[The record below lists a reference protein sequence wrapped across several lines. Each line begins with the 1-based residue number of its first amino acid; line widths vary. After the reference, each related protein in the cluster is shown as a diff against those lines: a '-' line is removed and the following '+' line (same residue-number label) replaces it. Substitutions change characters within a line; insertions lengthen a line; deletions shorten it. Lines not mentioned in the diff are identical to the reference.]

1 MHRPLRA
8 ASRVAAL
15 AVVLLAVPV
24 APALAQEPP
33 ATPTPTPTTPASP
46 APPAPPVGS
55 ATRPVSSPPSA
66 GGRSYA
72 GPADRWT
79 VGGSWLIR
87 RDQGGVGLK
96 NAWQRQQNSLGWSPV
111 TVPNVWN
118 AGDNSPASQAG
129 GVTWYRRE
137 LRLPKIPKA
146 RAGGLFVLR
155 FERVAVEATVWVD
168 GVRVRGHRGA
178 YEPFSATIPKGKAK
192 DGRVNVVVRTDNR
205 RTVGDLPPGSTQKDG
220 TPGGGWWN
228 DGGIPREVG
237 LRYADQI
244 DLSPVQITP
253 DLTCATCSGVVRF
266 RATATNF
273 SSKRRRVGLVGRI
286 GGRQVELGRVS
297 LAPTKALG
305 PSHGKEVS
313 GTIRIPKPRI
323 WSPKDP
329 QLYDVAVE
337 ARLLDGDREGERVAR
352 YRARTGIRSI
362 KVVKGRLQLNFR
374 GVDLRGSGVH
384 EMDIPHGSALTD
396 EGQDLLLQQVRDL
409 GGLVVRGHYPFHPR
423 ILEEADRMGLL
434 VWTEIPVYQ
443 VRQSQLAREKIRGD
457 ALDLLRTTIQ
467 VNAHHPSVF
476 TWSVGNELTTN
487 PGPPIV
493 RYMQDARK
501 VVDETDPTR
510 PMAYARQSG
519 VKYGC
524 VGAYGPVDLLGLN
537 DYFGWYG
544 GPTEPLADPAQLG
557 PFLDRLRECN
567 PNEAIMITETGAEA
581 NRDGPV
587 TEAGTYLFQAAY
599 AAHHLAVYRSRPWLD
614 GAIWW
619 GLREF
624 RVRPNWA
631 GGNPAPTAPWH
642 GKGLLGRQFEKK
654 PAWQVIRDE
663 YVSRDQLTPAPT
675 VPVDIPPSPPGRT
688 SSAGTGEDGDPA
700 DGIAS
705 PGA

>member
-8 ASRVAAL
+8 ASRVAVL
-15 AVVLLAVPV
+15 AAVLLAAPA
-24 APALAQEPP
+24 APALAQAPP
-33 ATPTPTPTTPASP
+33 AAPTTPSTPASPASP
-46 APPAPPVGS
+46 APPAGS
-55 ATRPVSSPPSA
+55 ATRPVPSSPSPGS
-66 GGRSYA
+66 RYFA
-72 GPADRWT
+72 GPDDRWT
-79 VGGSWLIR
+79 IGGRWLIR
-87 RDQGGVGLK
+87 RDQGSVGLK
-96 NAWQRQQNSLGWSPV
+96 NAWQRQQNTRGWAPV
-111 TVPNVWN
+111 TVPNAWN

-129 GVTWYRRE
+129 GVVWYRRE

-146 RAGGLFVLR
+146 RKGGLFILR
-155 FERVAVEATVWVD
+155 FERVAVGATVWVD

-178 YEPFSATIPKGKAK
+178 YEPFSATIPKSKAK

-205 RTVGDLPPGSTQKDG
+205 RTVADFPPGSTQKDG

-253 DLTCATCSGVVRF
+253 DLPCATCAGVVRF
-266 RATATNF
+266 RVTATNF
-273 SSKRRRVGLVGRI
+273 SSKRRRVALVGRI
-286 GGRQVELGRVS
+286 DGRQVQLGRIS

-313 GTIRIPKPRI
+313 GTIKVPKPRI

-329 QLYDVAVE
+329 QLYEAAVE

-362 KVVKGRLQLNFR
+362 EVVGGRLKLNFR

-384 EMDIPHGSALTD
+384 EMDVPHGSALTD

-423 ILEEADRMGLL
+423 ILEEADRTGLL
-434 VWTEIPVYQ
+434 VWSEIPVYQ
-443 VRQSQLAREKIRGD
+443 VRQSQLAREKVRED
-457 ALDLLRTTIQ
+457 ALNLLRTTIQ
-467 VNAHHPSVF
+467 VSAHHPSVF

-501 VVDETDPTR
+501 VVDATDPTR

-581 NRDGPV
+581 NRDGPD
-587 TEAGTYLFQAAY
+587 TEAGTYAFQAAY

-631 GGNPAPTAPWH
+631 GGNPAPTPPWH

-663 YVSRDQLTPAPT
+663 FVSRDQLTPAPT
-675 VPVDIPPSPPGRT
+675 EPVAIPPSPPGRT
-688 SSAGTGEDGDPA
+688 SSDGTGEDGDPA